1 MKLYKLTGLQ
11 NLDLPLQIHFRFW
24 LFQVR
29 RRENNLT
36 KSNLVTLK
44 KRGGRELTEKD
55 YCYRVTSAGQ
65 RKILEIF
72 FRDAFLTIRIKN
84 A

>member
-29 RRENNLT
+29 RRENDLT
-36 KSNLVTLK
+36 KSYLVTFK
-44 KRGGRELTEKD
+44 KRGGEGT
-55 YCYRVTSAGQ
+55 YRKGLLLQ
-65 RKILEIF
+65 DNLGRPEENPGDLF
-72 FRDAFLTIRIKN
+72 
-84 A
+84 